1 MVSTFLFSPLAPT
14 YPTLG
19 NDPIG
24 YCNVFQMAWNQQPDQ
39 FLSCR
44 CPFHLHRCLFEA
56 WKMISVP
63 QTIAVLHPII
73 SAESSWQIG
82 MATKHHAT
90 QTTSNSTQEGCHL
103 SRTGQLTWD
112 NPCFAP
118 HVELTNVQPKG
129 KRGKGWE
136 RPWSQP
142 LTRKNYGSITATQ
155 KNPRGWK
162 THKKEAQTH
171 PKQSYK
177 TLWKLSF
184 DDGHWSS
191 RGLLIWVGWWTTPSC
206 ECIEMLVD
214 GSVGEVFPPG
224 IFDDFFQL
232 QTLEFHGFS
241 KKGAQNVRNLEHEG
255 NMFERQFESCF
266 FFWWVSSWKLNTSFP
281 TDIQLL
287 GFWVSLWD
295 FFHLIFFA
303 PQKLEEEAEVFP
315 LCTNLARSRCLLFK
329 WITYCLPWAASIC
342 C

>member
-1 MVSTFLFSPLAPT
+1 MIQLA
-14 YPTLG
+14 
-19 NDPIG
+19 
-24 YCNVFQMAWNQQPDQ
+24 NVFQMAWNQQPDQ

-142 LTRKNYGSITATQ
+142 LTRKKTMAALQ
-155 KNPRGWK
+155 QHKKNPRGWK

-177 TLWKLSF
+177 TLRKLSF

-224 IFDDFFQL
+224 IFDEVFQL

-241 KKGAQNVRNLEHEG
+241 KKVHRMWGTWNTRGTCLKGNLRAEFQVG
-255 NMFERQFESCF
+255 NWTLVFQQTF
-266 FFWWVSSWKLNTSFP
+266 SF
-281 TDIQLL
+281 
-287 GFWVSLWD
+287 
-295 FFHLIFFA
+295 
-303 PQKLEEEAEVFP
+303 
-315 LCTNLARSRCLLFK
+315 
-329 WITYCLPWAASIC
+329 
-342 C
+342 